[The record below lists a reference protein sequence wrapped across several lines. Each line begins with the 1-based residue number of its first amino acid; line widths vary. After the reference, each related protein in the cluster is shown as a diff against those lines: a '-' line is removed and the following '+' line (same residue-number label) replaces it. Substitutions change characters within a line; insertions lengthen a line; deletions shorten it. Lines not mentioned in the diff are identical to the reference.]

1 MINPELNVGDR
12 VILLHMEDK
21 HPVTMGTKGTVTSK
35 SFVFGDTQYG
45 VDWDDGSKL
54 SLITG
59 VDKWDLEENFLN
71 RKRKKINEDEVERFK
86 AFIKNKDIFKHFNM
100 RFLKSYLMELRDSG
114 VVNMFGAA
122 PYLYMGRD
130 RIEHQFKY
138 TPIHNEDAFENVL
151 EMANQAQAE
160 MINGAM
166 KALESKGMD
175 AELDNINRY
184 ISRYATQVV
193 ENYILLF

>member
-12 VILLHMEDK
+12 VILLHMEDNR
-21 HPVTMGTKGTVTSK
+21 PVTMGTKGTVTSK
-35 SFVFGDTQYG
+35 SVVFGDTQYG
-45 VDWDDGSKL
+45 VDWDNGSKL

-59 VDKWDLEENFLN
+59 VDKWDLEKNFLN

-100 RFLKSYLMELRDSG
+100 RFLKSYLMELRESG

-151 EMANQAQAE
+151 DMADQAQAE
-160 MINGAM
+160 MINGTM
-166 KALESKGMD
+166 NALESKGID
-175 AELDNINRY
+175 ADLDNINRY

>member
-21 HPVTMGTKGTVTSK
+21 YPVTIGSRGIVTSK
-35 SFVFGDTQYG
+35 SVVFGDTQYG

-100 RFLKSYLMELRDSG
+100 RFLKSYLMELRESG

-160 MINGAM
+160 MINGTM
-166 KALESKGMD
+166 KALESKGVD
-175 AELDNINRY
+175 VELDNINRY

>member
-1 MINPELNVGDR
+1 
-12 VILLHMEDK
+12 MEDK

-35 SFVFGDTQYG
+35 SVVFGDTQYG

-86 AFIKNKDIFKHFNM
+86 ALIKNKDIFKHFNM

-122 PYLYMGRD
+122 PYLYMGRN

-160 MINGAM
+160 MINGTM